1 MSKFKNCIEGLVIT
15 LLGGFFLYLAFSVR
29 SNPIPYGST
38 WINTLAQAKF
48 LPVVMASFVTILGIV
63 MIILG
68 LKGKMTPAKFDKGEP
83 LRLLIVV
90 VLVAAY
96 LLGINYFGFRW
107 PTVAFSV
114 ISAVYFN
121 WKKRPWW
128 QMLIIAAV
136 YIVVGLF
143 ALPKLIGL
151 RLV

>member
-1 MSKFKNCIEGLVIT
+1 
-15 LLGGFFLYLAFSVR
+15 
-29 SNPIPYGST
+29 
-38 WINTLAQAKF
+38 
-48 LPVVMASFVTILGIV
+48 MASFVTILGIV
-63 MIILG
+63 MIVMG